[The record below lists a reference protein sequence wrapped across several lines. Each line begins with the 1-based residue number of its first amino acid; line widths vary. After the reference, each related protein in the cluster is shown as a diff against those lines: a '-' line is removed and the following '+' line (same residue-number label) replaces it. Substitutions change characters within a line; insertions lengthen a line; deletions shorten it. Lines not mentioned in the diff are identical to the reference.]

1 MSQHSQV
8 IPNSEINTGQ
18 SPVLEHSS
26 WHPTQNL
33 FSCKCCNANVQRFS
47 LFPVQQT
54 SSVHQSK
61 ELLTQISTNKLN
73 SSRSVS
79 RTNHSTG
86 NKLCNLRCQPAT
98 RATNYSWQKLNQ
110 TQTDKECESWTSC
123 LPTLLSQDVKQVA
136 TMILGNT
143 CNEDPTTLHQ
153 MSASI
158 QSFILLGFKAWYYCK
173 RWYHKETGQNCP
185 CHVHQPCYIRGPKC
199 KMNCLQCSI
208 STNKGNQ

>member
-1 MSQHSQV
+1 
-8 IPNSEINTGQ
+8 
-18 SPVLEHSS
+18 
-26 WHPTQNL
+26 
-33 FSCKCCNANVQRFS
+33 
-47 LFPVQQT
+47 
-54 SSVHQSK
+54 VHQSK

-110 TQTDKECESWTSC
+110 TQTDKECESLTSC

-158 QSFILLGFKAWYYCK
+158 QSFILLGFKAWYCCK
-173 RWYHKETGQNCP
+173 RWYHKETVQNCRCLFTNHATSVGQNAKWIAYSARS
-185 CHVHQPCYIRGPKC
+185 QQTREI
-199 KMNCLQCSI
+199 
-208 STNKGNQ
+208 NKLWSPT